1 MYISVKTV
9 YNTPLIMFSY
19 ITRKNINMFTF
30 LKKKEQAGA
39 EMGQAKIK
47 LGLDFKL
54 ISCKFGS
61 STFDLVKLV
70 GWI

>member
-47 LGLDFKL
+47 LGLDF
-54 ISCKFGS
+54 
-61 STFDLVKLV
+61 T
-70 GWI
+70 